1 MTRSLF
7 KSPARTD
14 INQEPLFKSLHNE
27 IDRVFQSFGD
37 FFGDSEG
44 QFETIAKGQL
54 IPKVD
59 VSETDKIVE
68 VSAELPGVKEK
79 DIDVTLS
86 DNVLIIKGEKS
97 EKREEKEKNYHV
109 VERSQGKYVRSIPL
123 GFSVSDDAVKAEFED
138 GVLKIVISKP
148 AEVTEK
154 TKKIPIGKAA

>member
-7 KSPARTD
+7 KSPAHSD
-14 INQEPLFKSLHNE
+14 LKQEPLFQSLHSE
-27 IDRVFQSFGD
+27 IDRVFKSFGE
-37 FFGDSEG
+37 FFGDAEG
-44 QFETIAKGQL
+44 RFETISKGQL

-59 VSETDKIVE
+59 VSETDEIVE
-68 VSAELPGVKEK
+68 VSAELPGVKEE

-97 EKREEKEKNYHV
+97 EKREEKDKDYHL

-123 GFSVSDDAVKAEFED
+123 GFSVSDADVKAELVD
-138 GVLKIVISKP
+138 GVLKIAITKP
-148 AEVTEK
+148 AEIAEK